1 MAVIIPK
8 MNIPDNCYHCQLEK
22 DFFCTAG
29 KFHVRDAIT
38 SRTKHEKCPLKSV
51 IGLAEEIVAKSN
63 MSIDDISTV
72 LEIIDKYCGGEDDET
87 SRCR

>member
-22 DFFCTAG
+22 NFFCTAG
-29 KFHVRDAIT
+29 KFYVRDAIT

-72 LEIIDKYCGGEDDET
+72 LEIIDKYCGGEDEKTND
-87 SRCR
+87 

>member
-8 MNIPDNCYHCQLEK
+8 MDIPSNCNRCQLEK

-38 SRTKHEKCPLKSV
+38 SRTKHEKCPLIELKENKD
-51 IGLAEEIVAKSN
+51 EE
-63 MSIDDISTV
+63 
-72 LEIIDKYCGGEDDET
+72 
-87 SRCR
+87 

>member
-29 KFHVRDAIT
+29 KFYVRDAIT
-38 SRTKHEKCPLKSV
+38 SRSKHEKCPL
-51 IGLAEEIVAKSN
+51 IGVKEN
-63 MSIDDISTV
+63 
-72 LEIIDKYCGGEDDET
+72 EDGNVD
-87 SRCR
+87 